1 MEDLQEFSEHEESN
15 FDLKTEIYKYLSH
28 WRWLLLG
35 SLVGLLMAYLYT
47 RYNIPEYRSEATMMV
62 LDEQQSNIMGS
73 MPSGS
78 SSFLQ
83 IGENSLDNQIET
95 LKSKRLVQNV
105 VRELKLNITYHNPGK
120 VIAVEAYKNSSIILD
135 IHTPDSIVNEM
146 RRDISVIPVTDTSF
160 TLEED
165 TDKKAKRY
173 NFGQVINHKD
183 LDFTVHLR
191 HGQLVNLNPVN
202 IRILPLT
209 QVANNY
215 ISRMEIKPKGEAKD
229 ILALAINGEVQE
241 KSEDF
246 LNALIRHFNL
256 DGIADKRQVA
266 ENTAQ
271 FIQERLQL
279 ITNELDSVE
288 DGMADFK
295 RDNRIMSV
303 ETSAGQYSARS
314 SLAEEEIFRL
324 ETQKMVIQSVQ
335 QKLTS
340 SEPYRLLPSNLGVDQ
355 SGVTMGVDNYN
366 NMVLQ
371 RDSYLQTSTSEN
383 PIVQNI
389 TSRLESMRSN
399 LLQSIESTLSGIN
412 IQLRELAQL
421 EQMAEGQ
428 FSTFPGMEKGIRNIE
443 RQQLIKEQ
451 LYLFLLQRRE
461 ETAISFA
468 ATSPVA
474 KIIDP
479 AYSQALPIGPESSML
494 LMGGFLIGLF
504 LPVGVIFVGNMM
516 DTKVHNK
523 RDLNTVIRHI
533 PFLGEIPRIGNEEN
547 SIIELNDRSS
557 LAESFRM
564 LRTNLAYMIQSR
576 NKLSAE
582 VIFVTSSIKGEG
594 KTFISFNLTRTLAS
608 TSKKVLL
615 VGADIRNP
623 KLHHYSGA
631 SVDTKGLSDY
641 LYDYNTQLSDIIR
654 PLDEGNILI
663 DVIFSGGIPPNP
675 AELFMNERME
685 VLLNEAKKLYDYIIV
700 DTAPTMIVTDTLL
713 ISPLADSTLY
723 VVRAGY
729 TEKKLLEFP
738 LELKQ
743 QGKLQGLAIILNDVD
758 FSKASYGSKYG
769 YNYGY
774 GYGYEADKKKKSIF
788 PNPFKKKNNRVY

>member
-15 FDLKTEIYKYLSH
+15 LDLKAEIYKYLSH

-35 SLVGLLMAYLYT
+35 SLVGLLLAYLYT

-523 RDLNTVIRHI
+523 RDLNTVIKHI
-533 PFLGEIPRIGNEEN
+533 PFLGEIPRIGNEES

-723 VVRAGY
+723 GVRAGY

>member
-1 MEDLQEFSEHEESN
+1 MEDLQEFSENEESN

-28 WRWLLLG
+28 WKWLLLG
-35 SLVGLLMAYLYT
+35 SLVGLLLAYLYT
-47 RYNIPEYRSEATMMV
+47 RYSIPEYRSEATMMV
-62 LDEQQSNIMGS
+62 LADEQSNIMGS

-95 LKSKRLVQNV
+95 LRSKRLVQNV

-120 VIAVEAYKNSSIILD
+120 IIAVEAYKNSSIYVDIL
-135 IHTPDSIVNEM
+135 TPDSIVNQM
-146 RRDISVIPVTDTSF
+146 SRDISVIPVSDTTF
-160 TLEED
+160 ALEED
-165 TDKKAKRY
+165 TEEMAERY
-173 NFGQVINHKD
+173 NFGEAIHHQG
-183 LDFTVHLR
+183 LDFTVHPQS
-191 HGQLVNLNPVN
+191 GQLVSLNQVN
-202 IRILPLT
+202 VRIRPLT
-209 QVANNY
+209 AVANNY

-229 ILALAINGEVQE
+229 ILSLTINGEVQE

-279 ITNELDSVE
+279 ISNELDSVE

-335 QKLTS
+335 QRLTS
-340 SEPYRLLPSNLGVDQ
+340 SEPYRLLPSNLGVEE

-371 RDSYLQTSTSEN
+371 RDSYLQTSTQEN

-389 TSRLESMRSN
+389 TDRLESMRNN

-479 AYSQALPIGPESSML
+479 AYSLISPIGPESSML

-523 RDLNTVIRHI
+523 RDLHTVIKHI
-533 PFLGEIPRIGNEEN
+533 PFLGEIPKIGNEEN
-547 SIIELNDRSS
+547 TIIELNDRSS

-576 NKLSAE
+576 NKQSAE

-594 KTFISFNLTRTLAS
+594 KTFISFNLARTLAS

-631 SVDTKGLSDY
+631 SLDTKGLSDY
-641 LYDYNTQLSDIIR
+641 LYDYDTQLSDIIR
-654 PLDEGNILI
+654 PLNEGNIPI
-663 DVIFSGGIPPNP
+663 DVVFSGGIPPNP
-675 AELFMNERME
+675 AELFMNERMQ
-685 VLLNEAKKLYDYIIV
+685 VLLEEAKKHYDYIIV

-723 VVRAGY
+723 VVRAGF

-738 LELKQ
+738 QELKQ
-743 QGKLQGLAIILNDVD
+743 QGKLKGLALILNDVD

-774 GYGYEADKKKKSIF
+774 GYGYEADKKKKTIF
-788 PNPFKKKNNRVY
+788 SNPFKKKNSRTY

>member
-15 FDLKTEIYKYLSH
+15 FDFKAEIYKYLSH

-35 SLVGLLMAYLYT
+35 SLVGLLLAYLYT
-47 RYNIPEYRSEATMMV
+47 RYNTPEYRSEATMMV

-120 VIAVEAYKNSSIILD
+120 VIAVEAYKFSSIVLD
-135 IHTPDSIVNEM
+135 IHTPDSIVNKM
-146 RRDISVIPVTDTSF
+146 RRDISVFPISDTSF

-165 TDKKAKRY
+165 TERKAQRY
-173 NFGQVINHKD
+173 HFGQPIDHMD
-183 LDFTVHLR
+183 LNFTVHIR
-191 HGQLVNLNPVN
+191 NGELVNLNPVN
-202 IRILPLT
+202 IRIRPLT
-209 QVANNY
+209 NVANNY

-229 ILALAINGEVQE
+229 ILALGINGEVQE

-279 ITNELDSVE
+279 ITSELDSVE

-295 RDNRIMSV
+295 RNNRIMSV

-335 QKLTS
+335 QRLTS
-340 SEPYRLLPSNLGVDQ
+340 SEPYRLLPSNLGVEE
-355 SGVTMGVDNYN
+355 SGVSMGVDTYN

-371 RDSYLQTSTSEN
+371 RDSYLQNSTPEN

-389 TSRLESMRSN
+389 TDRLESMRNN

-421 EQMAEGQ
+421 EQRAEGQ

-479 AYSQALPIGPESSML
+479 AYSHVSPIGPKSSML

-504 LPVGVIFVGNMM
+504 LPVGVILVGNMI

-523 RDLNTVIRHI
+523 RDLNTIIRHI
-533 PFLGEIPRIGNEEN
+533 PFLGEIPRIENEEN

-564 LRTNLAYMIQSR
+564 LRTNIAYMIQSR
-576 NKLSAE
+576 NKDSAE

-594 KTFISFNLTRTLAS
+594 KTFISFNLARTLAS

-631 SVDTKGLSDY
+631 ALDTKGLSDY
-641 LYDYNTQLSDIIR
+641 LYDFDTHISDIVR
-654 PLDEGNILI
+654 PLDEGSLPI
-663 DVIFSGGIPPNP
+663 DVVFSGGIPPNP

-685 VLLNEAKKLYDYIIV
+685 VLLSELRKNYDYIIV

-738 LELKQ
+738 QELKQ
-743 QGKLQGLAIILNDVD
+743 QGKLQGLALVLNDVD

-774 GYGYEADKKKKSIF
+774 GYGYEADKKKKTF
-788 PNPFKKKNNRVY
+788 LPNPFKKKNSRVY

>member
-15 FDLKTEIYKYLSH
+15 LDLKAEIYKYLSH

-35 SLVGLLMAYLYT
+35 SLVGLLLAYLYT

-120 VIAVEAYKNSSIILD
+120 VIAVEAYKNSSIVLD

-523 RDLNTVIRHI
+523 RDLNTVIKHI
-533 PFLGEIPRIGNEEN
+533 PFLGEIPRIGNEES

-663 DVIFSGGIPPNP
+663 DVILSGGIPPNP

-685 VLLNEAKKLYDYIIV
+685 MLLNEAKKLYDYIIV